1 MTFRLPHPLV
11 LLLGAVGVAAALTWV
26 LPAGSYERRKDE
38 ATGREVV
45 VAGTY
50 KTVEAAPVGAMATII
65 SVPRGII
72 AGADII
78 LTILFVGGTF
88 ALLDATGA
96 LSRLVGGLVGRTTRP
111 RLVVIAVTLAFAIL
125 GALENMQEEIVALIP
140 VIVLLSRGLGF
151 GAVTAIAMSVGGAA
165 VGSAFGPTNPFQTGI
180 ALRFSG
186 LPPLTIP
193 ALRFTLLGAALAVWI
208 AWTLFM
214 LRHDD
219 QRDDRRDGQR
229 DDPRDDQRD
238 GVAAA
243 KTEPPTGRDAL
254 LLCIA
259 MFPFIPYVIGVL
271 RFDYGFNELSAFFL
285 VAGFAVGLVSGR
297 DLTQT
302 AAGYLKGMESMLAA
316 SLFVGIA
323 RSISIVMTDGKI
335 IDTIIHGLATPL
347 ANFPG
352 VAAALMMIP
361 VQALLHIPVPS
372 VSGQA
377 VLTMPIMAPLADLLH
392 VSRDAAV
399 IAYQT
404 GAGLMDLLTPTN
416 GALLAI
422 LFSARVTYGR
432 WMKFAIPGAL
442 LVALVGVAGVVLAS

>member
-1 MTFRLPHPLV
+1 MQLRLPHPLV

-38 ATGREVV
+38 VTGREVV

-50 KTVEAAPVGAMATII
+50 RTVEAAPVGAMATIM

-78 LTILFVGGTF
+78 ITILFVGGTF

-96 LSRLVGGLVGRTTRP
+96 LNRLVGGLVGRTTRP
-111 RLVVIAVTLAFAIL
+111 RLVVIAVTLVFATL

-140 VIVLLSRGLGF
+140 VMVLLSRGLGF
-151 GAVTAIAMSVGGAA
+151 GAITAIAMSVGGAA

-180 ALRFSG
+180 ALRFAG

-193 ALRFTLLGAALAVWI
+193 ALRFALFGAALAVWI

-214 LRHDD
+214 L
-219 QRDDRRDGQR
+219 
-229 DDPRDDQRD
+229 PRDDQRD
-238 GVAAA
+238 GQRDSERDVAAA
-243 KTEPPTGRDAL
+243 KAEPPTGRDAL

-271 RFDYGFNELSAFFL
+271 KFDYGFNELSAFFL
-285 VAGFAVGLVSGR
+285 VAGFAVGFVSGR

-302 AAGYLKGMESMLAA
+302 AAGFLKGMEAMLAA

-323 RSISIVMTDGKI
+323 RAISVVMTDGKI
-335 IDTIIHGLATPL
+335 IDTIIHGLAAPL

-352 VAAALMMIP
+352 VAAALLMIP
-361 VQALLHIPVPS
+361 MQALLHIPVPS

-404 GAGLMDLLTPTN
+404 GGGLMDMLTPTN
-416 GALLAI
+416 GAVLAI

-442 LVALVGVAGVVLAS
+442 LVALVGAVGVVLAS